1 MQTSVDLRL
10 ARHGAIVL
18 LLGLLIG
25 FVITKFHNRGVGDVA
40 HLVGLIGGF
49 GMIALS
55 TLWPKLNLGPTWSTI
70 GAWAWAVCMYCNW
83 LGVVLLG
90 GFGSALLASPVLW
103 DRTAHVLLQL
113 AVWLSLLSTVIV
125 LFGLRKSRTTAT
137 TESAVSAIV
146 TAK

>member
-1 MQTSVDLRL
+1 MQTSVELRL

-25 FVITKFHNRGVGDVA
+25 FGITRFHNRAIGDAA

-55 TLWPKLNLGPTWSTI
+55 TLWPKLNLGRSWSTV
-70 GAWAWAVCMYCNW
+70 GVWVTAMCMYLNW

-90 GFGSALLASPVLW
+90 APESNRAG
-103 DRTAHVLLQL
+103 HVLLQV
-113 AVWLSLLSTVIV
+113 AIWLSLISAGIL
-125 LFGLRKSRTTAT
+125 LFGLRKAT
-137 TESAVSAIV
+137 TGLAP
-146 TAK
+146 

>member
-25 FVITKFHNRGVGDVA
+25 FVITKFHNRSVGDAA

-55 TLWPKLNLGPTWSTI
+55 TLWPKLNLGRSWSTV
-70 GAWAWAVCMYCNW
+70 GAWVTVVCMYFNW

-90 GFGSALLASPVLW
+90 GFGGGRAGQ
-103 DRTAHVLLQL
+103 VLLQV
-113 AVWLSLLSTVIV
+113 AIWLSLISTGIL
-125 LFGLRKSRTTAT
+125 LFGLRKSTMPAT
-137 TESAVSAIV
+137 PEDAMSAIA

>member
-25 FVITKFHNRGVGDVA
+25 FVITKFHNRSIGDAA

-55 TLWPKLNLGPTWSTI
+55 TLWPKLNLGRSLSTV
-70 GAWAWAVCMYCNW
+70 GVWVTAACMYLNW

-90 GFGSALLASPVLW
+90 GFGSGRAGV
-103 DRTAHVLLQL
+103 VLLQV
-113 AVWLSLLSTVIV
+113 AIWLSLVSTGIL
-125 LFGLRKSRTTAT
+125 LFGLRKSTIPPTA
-137 TESAVSAIV
+137 EDAMSPIAA
-146 TAK
+146 AK

>member
-25 FVITKFHNRGVGDVA
+25 FVITKFHNRGAGDAA

-55 TLWPKLNLGPTWSTI
+55 TLWPKLNLARSLSTA
-70 GAWAWAVCMYCNW
+70 GAWVTVACMYLNW

-90 GFGSALLASPVLW
+90 GFLEPHWLS
-103 DRTAHVLLQL
+103 DRIAPVLLQI
-113 AVWLSLLSTVIV
+113 AIWLSLLSTLIV
-125 LFGLRKSRTTAT
+125 LFGLRG
-137 TESAVSAIV
+137 TERHHRPGAAPNVSAI
-146 TAK
+146 AE